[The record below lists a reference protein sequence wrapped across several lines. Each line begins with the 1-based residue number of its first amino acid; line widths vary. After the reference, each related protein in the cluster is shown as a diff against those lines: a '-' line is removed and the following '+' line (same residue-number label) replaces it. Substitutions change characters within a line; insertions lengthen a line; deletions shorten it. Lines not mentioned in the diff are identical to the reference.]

1 MIGSGL
7 SFQSCMSVSFAPV
20 GTTESTL
27 EPRRLGYIG
36 RRLRPLLIS
45 EERSRG
51 CPGPL
56 LPHRWLALFRD
67 TSRARLDSSAAAGPL
82 GLRRI
87 KQTVSVWADA
97 AGPSRAPTATARA
110 SPLAPPRPRPDPLP
124 RSRLARA
131 VGGEGSQPTRS
142 DLWRHRGSMRPP
154 AVAHNPPEAAW
165 TACDPPGQEPTSR
178 EGAG

>member
-1 MIGSGL
+1 MMIGSGL

-87 KQTVSVWADA
+87 KQTVSVWACGLGGSCQA
-97 AGPSRAPTATARA
+97 QAPASRH
-110 SPLAPPRPRPDPLP
+110 D
-124 RSRLARA
+124 
-131 VGGEGSQPTRS
+131 SQT
-142 DLWRHRGSMRPP
+142 
-154 AVAHNPPEAAW
+154 N
-165 TACDPPGQEPTSR
+165 
-178 EGAG
+178 